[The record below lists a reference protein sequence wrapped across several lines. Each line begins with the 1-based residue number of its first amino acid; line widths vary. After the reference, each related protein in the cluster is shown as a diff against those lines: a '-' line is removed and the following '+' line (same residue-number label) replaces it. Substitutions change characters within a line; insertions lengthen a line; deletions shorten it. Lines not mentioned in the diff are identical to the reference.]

1 MTAPPGSRLPYP
13 VQTILFARY
22 GSRWLPALRRRHG
35 DIFMIKIAPRGRQ
48 LVIAARPDLVKQIF
62 NGSADV
68 FHAGKGNEILR
79 PVMGDHS
86 VLLLDGGDHLRVRQL
101 LMPAFNGAALRG
113 YRELIAELAAGEIE
127 SWPTGGPFRTH
138 DRTTKLTLEIILQV
152 VFGVTDEQRLARLRP
167 LVERVVSG
175 NFVIML
181 GSLYPRLRALPPWRG
196 FMHNQAELDRLLYE
210 EIADRRRQSDLDQR
224 TDVLSRLLRVDAG
237 QSLTDAEL
245 RDNLI
250 TLLLAGHETTAT
262 ALSWALHELSRNRA
276 QLDAALQAADA
287 GDLDYLEAVT
297 KETLRRRPVIAAVAR
312 QVQRPVEL
320 GGYTIP
326 AGTNV
331 NPGIALVQADA
342 NVWDGPEQFDA
353 TRFLGAQPPPNTWI
367 PFGGGARRCLG
378 ASFAQLEASVILREV
393 LSRFDLVA
401 DRPEPESP
409 ARRNVTLTPG
419 RGGTVVLT
427 RR

>member
-13 VQTILFARY
+13 VQTLLFARW
-22 GSRWLPALRRRHG
+22 GSRWLPALRRQHG
-35 DIFMIKIAPRGRQ
+35 DVFMIKIAPKGRQ
-48 LVIAARPDLVKQIF
+48 LVIVARPDLIKEIF
-62 NGSADV
+62 GGSASV

-86 VLLLDGGDHLRVRQL
+86 VLLLDGEDHLRIRQL

-113 YRELIAELAAGEIE
+113 YGELIAKLAADEVE
-127 SWPTGGPFRTH
+127 TWPTGVAFRTH

-152 VFGVTDEQRLARLRP
+152 VFGVTDERRLARLRP
-167 LVERVVSG
+167 LVERVVGG

-181 GSLYPRLRALPPWRG
+181 GSLYPRLRSLPPWRG
-196 FMHNQAELDRLLYE
+196 FLQNQADLDRLLYE
-210 EIADRRRQSDLDQR
+210 EIADRRRQTDLEQR
-224 TDVLSRLLRVDAG
+224 SDVLSRLLSVDADR
-237 QSLTDAEL
+237 SLTDAEL
-245 RDNLI
+245 RDNLV

-262 ALSWALHELSRNRA
+262 ALSWAFHELGRNRV
-276 QLDAALQAADA
+276 QLDAAQQAADA
-287 GDLDYLEAVT
+287 ADLDYLEAVT

-312 QVQRPVEL
+312 QLQAPVEI
-320 GGYTIP
+320 GGFTID

-342 NVWDGPEQFDA
+342 NVWDAPEQFDA
-353 TRFLGAQPPPNTWI
+353 ARFLGTPLLPNTWI

-378 ASFAQLEASVILREV
+378 ASFAQLEASTILREA

-401 DRPEPESP
+401 DRPAPEPP